1 MHKTNYRPTRSQQ
14 IALAQMV
21 RDKYTDNEVIV
32 HHVLEDSFTRLYVQ
46 VEERYN
52 GYNKLSKC
60 YFRRYEL

>member
-1 MHKTNYRPTRSQQ
+1 VHKTNYRPTRSQQ

-46 VEERYN
+46 VEERWNRYQQ
-52 GYNKLSKC
+52 LSKV
-60 YFRRYEL
+60 YFKRYEL